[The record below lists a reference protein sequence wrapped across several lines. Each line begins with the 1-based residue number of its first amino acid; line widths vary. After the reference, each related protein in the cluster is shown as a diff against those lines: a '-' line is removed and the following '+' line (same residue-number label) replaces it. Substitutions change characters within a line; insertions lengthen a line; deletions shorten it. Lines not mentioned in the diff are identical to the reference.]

1 MVSRVSRSAIVYRHH
16 EYNTET
22 KDIGLLD
29 ELLLKI
35 IRDCEA
41 KEERKM
47 TELRRLEHLLSLIPN
62 EGIQ

>member
-1 MVSRVSRSAIVYRHH
+1 MVSRVSRSAIVWQHH
-16 EYNTET
+16 GYNTET

-41 KEERKM
+41 KKERKM